1 MVVGE
6 IIQYVGRKGVYGFLG
21 RYSVRGL
28 DRFFSLWVLR
38 DMEVV
43 FLKKFNR
50 VGKRFKP
57 CVFEKGFGVARKK
70 KRLRCGE
77 GKKARSNFLFFGDSQ
92 GPSLD

>member
-1 MVVGE
+1 MKDQGRLWKKTFSVWGIFSAREERKESVVVGE

-43 FLKKFNR
+43 FLKKF
-50 VGKRFKP
+50 KP
-57 CVFEKGFGVARKK
+57 CWEEVQTVC
-70 KRLRCGE
+70 L
-77 GKKARSNFLFFGDSQ
+77 
-92 GPSLD
+92 